1 MKVQAATLKTTSGDK
16 KLKFPKKKWNHSSN
30 ADPEEVKHL
39 CGEWDMHPLVAGIL
53 LHRGFKTQEDIKS
66 FLRPSLNNL
75 RDPFQLRHMQQA
87 VELIQDVIVN
97 NRHIIILGDYD
108 VDGITATTLVLEFLN
123 ACGAEKADY
132 FIPNRLKHGYGLTET
147 STDILLERN
156 ADLVI
161 TVDNGIT
168 AAGEIQRLNDA
179 GIKTIVTDHHLA
191 ETDLLPPG
199 IVINPNHP
207 ECKYPFKKISGCG
220 VALKLVMAL
229 RKSLRTL
236 GWWTS
241 ARPEPNLRNSLD
253 LAALGTVA
261 DVVPLLDENRIITY
275 HGLQVMND
283 KPRLAIQVLK
293 NLKKVETI
301 TSSTLAFQFGPL
313 MNAAGRLKDADLAV
327 RFLLSNDRQEAEK
340 MAQIL
345 DATNVE
351 RREKESEMIQT
362 ALKLADEQKDNPAL
376 ILVSPEFHEGVNGIV
391 ATRLV
396 ESFYK
401 PVLIL
406 SRNEGKLKGSGRS
419 IPELNLKDVLSDCSD
434 LLERFG
440 GHAAAAGCSLIPEN
454 LEAFRDRFIALCDDR
469 LPASLVPKL
478 QLDGALDYSELTE
491 QFMEQL
497 NRLQPFGEGNPDPL
511 FSVNSPESPFTS
523 LKQKHVKW
531 KLNGNVEIIGW
542 NRSEPFTEDLPS
554 ELAVNLG
561 FNEFRGQRSI
571 QLIIQDSQG

>member
-1 MKVQAATLKTTSGDK
+1 LELLKK
-16 KLKFPKKKWNHSSN
+16 QWNHSSTT
-30 ADPEEVKHL
+30 DSEKVSRL
-39 CGEWDMHPLVAGIL
+39 CDEWQMHPLVADIIL
-53 LHRGFKTQEDIKS
+53 SRGFKTKKDIQS
-66 FLRPSLNNL
+66 FLEPNLNNL
-75 RDPFQLRHMQQA
+75 KDPFQLRHMYLA
-87 VELIQDVIVN
+87 IELLQEAIINEWQ
-97 NRHIIILGDYD
+97 IIILGDYD
-108 VDGITATTLVLEFLN
+108 VDGITATALVLDFLK
-123 ACGAEKADY
+123 ACGTEKVDF
-132 FIPNRLKHGYGLTET
+132 FIPNRLKHGYGLTEA
-147 STDILLERN
+147 STDIILERK

-168 AAGEIQRLNDA
+168 AAGEILRLNDA

-191 ETDLLPPG
+191 DTDLLPPG

-229 RKSLRTL
+229 RKSLRKL
-236 GWWTS
+236 DWWNS

-275 HGLQVMND
+275 HGLQVMNE

-293 NLKKVETI
+293 SLKKVETI
-301 TSSTLAFQFGPL
+301 SSRTLAFQFGPL
-313 MNAAGRLKDADLAV
+313 MNAAGRLKDADIAV
-327 RFLLSNDRQEAEK
+327 RFLLSNDRQEAEE
-340 MAQIL
+340 MALIL
-345 DATNVE
+345 DATNTE

-362 ALKLADEQKDNPAL
+362 ALKLADEQKNNPAL

-406 SRNEGKLKGSGRS
+406 TEHEGKLKGSGRS
-419 IPELNLKDVLSDCSD
+419 IPELNLKEVLSDCSD

-440 GHAAAAGCSLIPEN
+440 GHAAAAGCSLIPEH
-454 LEAFRDRFIALCDDR
+454 LGAFRDRFTALCDER
-469 LPASLVPKL
+469 IPPSLVPKL
-478 QLDGALDYSELTE
+478 ELDGTLDYPELNE
-491 QFMEQL
+491 QFVEQL
-497 NRLQPFGEGNPDPL
+497 NRLQPFGEGNPEPL
-511 FSVNSPESPFTS
+511 FSVNTPESPFTS

-531 KLNGNVEIIGW
+531 QLNGNVEIIGW
-542 NRSEPFTEDLPS
+542 NFSEPFTNNLPS
-554 ELAVNLG
+554 QLAVNLG
-561 FNEFRGQRSI
+561 FNKFRGQRSI
-571 QLIIQDSQG
+571 QLTIQDIQ

>member
-1 MKVQAATLKTTSGDK
+1 
-16 KLKFPKKKWNHSSN
+16 
-30 ADPEEVKHL
+30 
-39 CGEWDMHPLVAGIL
+39 
-53 LHRGFKTQEDIKS
+53 
-66 FLRPSLNNL
+66 
-75 RDPFQLRHMQQA
+75 
-87 VELIQDVIVN
+87 
-97 NRHIIILGDYD
+97 
-108 VDGITATTLVLEFLN
+108 
-123 ACGAEKADY
+123 
-132 FIPNRLKHGYGLTET
+132 
-147 STDILLERN
+147 ERN

-168 AAGEIQRLNDA
+168 AAGEIRRLNDA

-207 ECKYPFKKISGCG
+207 ECKYSFKKISGCG

-229 RKSLRTL
+229 RKSLRKL
-236 GWWTS
+236 DWWTS

-275 HGLQVMND
+275 HGLQVMNE

-293 NLKKVETI
+293 SLKKVETI
-301 TSSTLAFQFGPL
+301 TSRTLAFQFGPL

-345 DATNVE
+345 DATNAE

-362 ALKLADEQKDNPAL
+362 ALKLADEQKNNPAL

-406 SRNEGKLKGSGRS
+406 SENEGKLKGSGRS

-511 FSVNSPESPFTS
+511 FSVNTPESPFTS

-542 NRSEPFTEDLPS
+542 N
-554 ELAVNLG
+554 
-561 FNEFRGQRSI
+561 
-571 QLIIQDSQG
+571 

>member
-1 MKVQAATLKTTSGDK
+1 MEFLKK
-16 KLKFPKKKWNHSSN
+16 QWNHSSN
-30 ADPEEVKHL
+30 ADSEKVRRL
-39 CGEWDMHPLVAGIL
+39 CDEWEMHPLVADIL
-53 LHRGFKTQEDIKS
+53 LSRGFKTHKDIQS
-66 FLRPSLNNL
+66 FLEPSLNNL
-75 RDPFQLRHMQQA
+75 RDPFHLRHMYLA
-87 VELIQDVIVN
+87 VELLQDAIVN
-97 NRHIIILGDYD
+97 DQQIFILGDYD
-108 VDGITATTLVLEFLN
+108 VDGITATALVLDFLK
-123 ACGAEKADY
+123 ACGAEKVDY
-132 FIPNRLKHGYGLTET
+132 FIPNRLKHGYGLTEA

-191 ETDLLPPG
+191 ENDLLPPG

-229 RKSLRTL
+229 RKSLRKL
-236 GWWTS
+236 DWWTS

-275 HGLQVMND
+275 HGLKVMND

-293 NLKKVETI
+293 SLKKVETI
-301 TSSTLAFQFGPL
+301 TSRTLAFQFGPL
-313 MNAAGRLKDADLAV
+313 LNASGRLKDADMAV

-345 DATNVE
+345 DATNAE

-362 ALKLADEQKDNPAL
+362 ALKLADEQKNNPAL

-406 SRNEGKLKGSGRS
+406 SEIEGKLKGSGRS
-419 IPELNLKDVLSDCSD
+419 IPELNLKEVLSDCSD
-434 LLERFG
+434 FLERFG

-454 LEAFRDRFIALCDDR
+454 LEAFRDRFIELCDER

-478 QLDGALDYSELTE
+478 QLDGTLDYPELNN
-491 QFMEQL
+491 QFVEQL
-497 NRLQPFGEGNPDPL
+497 NRLQPFGEGNPEPL
-511 FSVNSPESPFTS
+511 FSVNTPESPFTS

-542 NRSEPFTEDLPS
+542 NYSEPFTNSLPS
-554 ELAVNLG
+554 QLAVNLG
-561 FNEFRGQRSI
+561 FNEFRGHRTI
-571 QLIIQDSQG
+571 QLTIQDLSLIHICRCRRAI

>member
-1 MKVQAATLKTTSGDK
+1 
-16 KLKFPKKKWNHSSN
+16 LKFLKKHWYQSSN
-30 ADPEEVKHL
+30 ADSEEVKRL
-39 CGEWDMHPLVAGIL
+39 CDEWKIHPLVADIL
-53 LHRGFKTQEDIKS
+53 LRRGFKTQKNIQS
-66 FLRPSLNNL
+66 FLEPSLNNL
-75 RDPFQLRHMQQA
+75 RDPFQLRHMHLA
-87 VELIQDVIVN
+87 VELLQDAIVN
-97 NRHIIILGDYD
+97 DRRIIILGDYD
-108 VDGITATTLVLEFLN
+108 VDGITATALVMDFLM
-123 ACGAEKADY
+123 ACGSEKVDY
-132 FIPNRLKHGYGLTET
+132 FIPNRLKHGYGLTDA
-147 STDILLERN
+147 STDILLERS
-156 ADLVI
+156 ADLII

-168 AAGEIQRLNDA
+168 AALEIRRLNDA

-191 ETDLLPPG
+191 EPNLLPRG

-207 ECKYPFKKISGCG
+207 ECMYSFKNISGCG

-229 RKSLRTL
+229 RKSLRKL
-236 GWWTS
+236 DWWTS
-241 ARPEPNLRNSLD
+241 VRPEPNLRNSLD

-275 HGLQVMND
+275 HGLKVMNET
-283 KPRLAIQVLK
+283 PRLAIQVLK

-301 TSSTLAFQFGPL
+301 TSRTLAFQFGPL
-313 MNAAGRLKDADLAV
+313 MNAAGRLKDADMAV
-327 RFLLSNDRQEAEK
+327 QFLLSNDRLEAEK
-340 MAQIL
+340 IAKIL
-345 DATNVE
+345 DTTNVE

-362 ALKLADEQKDNPAL
+362 SLKLADEQKNNPAL

-396 ESFYK
+396 ENFYK

-406 SRNEGKLKGSGRS
+406 SENEGKLKGSGRS

-454 LEAFRDRFIALCDDR
+454 LEAFRDRFIALCDER

-478 QLDGALDYSELTE
+478 ELDGTLDYPELTE
-491 QFMEQL
+491 HFMEQL
-497 NRLQPFGEGNPDPL
+497 NRLQPFGEGNPEPL
-511 FSVNSPESPFTS
+511 FSVNTPESPFTS

-542 NRSEPFTEDLPS
+542 NRSEHFTNDLPS

-571 QLIIQDSQG
+571 QLTIQDIQ

>member
-1 MKVQAATLKTTSGDK
+1 MYL
-16 KLKFPKKKWNHSSN
+16 
-30 ADPEEVKHL
+30 
-39 CGEWDMHPLVAGIL
+39 
-53 LHRGFKTQEDIKS
+53 
-66 FLRPSLNNL
+66 
-75 RDPFQLRHMQQA
+75 A
-87 VELIQDVIVN
+87 VELLQDAIVN
-97 NRHIIILGDYD
+97 DQQIFILGDYD
-108 VDGITATTLVLEFLN
+108 VDGITATALVLDFLK
-123 ACGAEKADY
+123 ACGAEKVDY
-132 FIPNRLKHGYGLTET
+132 FIPNRLKHGYGLTEA

-191 ETDLLPPG
+191 ETDLLPKG
-199 IVINPNHP
+199 IVVNPNHP

-229 RKSLRTL
+229 RKSLRKL
-236 GWWTS
+236 DWWTS
-241 ARPEPNLRNSLD
+241 SRPEPNLRNSLD

-293 NLKKVETI
+293 SLKKVETI
-301 TSSTLAFQFGPL
+301 TSRTLAFQFGPL
-313 MNAAGRLKDADLAV
+313 LNSSGRLKDADMAV

-345 DATNVE
+345 DATNAE

-362 ALKLADEQKDNPAL
+362 ALKLADEQKNNPAL

-396 ESFYK
+396 EIFYK

-406 SRNEGKLKGSGRS
+406 SENEGKLKGSGRS
-419 IPELNLKDVLSDCSD
+419 IPELNLKEVLSDCSD

-454 LEAFRDRFIALCDDR
+454 LEAFRDRFIALCYEL

-478 QLDGALDYSELTE
+478 KLDGTLDYPELTE
-491 QFMEQL
+491 QFLEQL
-497 NRLQPFGEGNPDPL
+497 NRLQPFGEGNPEPL
-511 FSVNSPESPFTS
+511 FSVNTPESPFTS

-542 NRSEPFTEDLPS
+542 NCSEPFNNDLPS

-561 FNEFRGQRSI
+561 FNEFRGQRSM
-571 QLIIQDSQG
+571 QLTIQDTRI

>member
-1 MKVQAATLKTTSGDK
+1 MEFLKK
-16 KLKFPKKKWNHSSN
+16 QWYHSSN
-30 ADPEEVKHL
+30 ADSEKVKHL
-39 CGEWDMHPLVAGIL
+39 CDEWRMHPLVADIL
-53 LHRGFKTQEDIKS
+53 LSRGFKTQKDIQS
-66 FLRPSLNNL
+66 FLEPSLNNL
-75 RDPFQLRHMQQA
+75 RDPFQLRHMHLA
-87 VELIQDVIVN
+87 VELLQDAIVN
-97 NRHIIILGDYD
+97 DRQIIILGDYD
-108 VDGITATTLVLEFLN
+108 VDGITATALVLDFLKV
-123 ACGAEKADY
+123 CGVEKVDY
-132 FIPNRLKHGYGLTET
+132 FIPNRLKHGYGLTEA

-168 AAGEIQRLNDA
+168 AAGEIRRLNDA

-207 ECKYPFKKISGCG
+207 ECKYSFKKISGCG

-229 RKSLRTL
+229 RKSLRKL
-236 GWWTS
+236 DWWTS

-301 TSSTLAFQFGPL
+301 TSRTLAFQFGPL
-313 MNAAGRLKDADLAV
+313 LNAAGRLKDADLAV
-327 RFLLSNDRQEAEK
+327 SFLLSNDRQEAEK

-345 DATNVE
+345 DATNAE

-362 ALKLADEQKDNPAL
+362 ALKLADEQKNNPAL

-406 SRNEGKLKGSGRS
+406 SENEGKIKGSGRS

-497 NRLQPFGEGNPDPL
+497 NRLQPFGEGNPEPL
-511 FSVNSPESPFTS
+511 FSVNTPESPFTS

-542 NRSEPFTEDLPS
+542 NRSEPFTNDLPS

-571 QLIIQDSQG
+571 QLTIQDTRI